1 MSGRNWAQ
9 LGSRLPGGLKSSAKH
24 LDATLLWARVG
35 SQVRRG
41 AAPPPPR
48 WAPPEN
54 AVLKTTEEW
63 QAAVEELRR
72 LHLPVHRDL
81 TKNWD
86 TLAALAAILR
96 RTDRSGRVLDAGA
109 ALYSTILA
117 GLWRYGYQDLVGINL
132 EFGEPVRRGPARF
145 QHGDVT
151 ASGFDDASFDA
162 ITCLS
167 VVEHGVDLSGYFKEA
182 ARLLRP
188 GGILVTSTDFSRKPL
203 DTRGMTA
210 YGVPVHVF
218 TPDEITAAIELAR
231 SLGLEPTGEVDLD
244 RPHDQTVT
252 WRQFGLRYTYLVL
265 TLRRVAG

>member
-1 MSGRNWAQ
+1 
-9 LGSRLPGGLKSSAKH
+9 
-24 LDATLLWARVG
+24 
-35 SQVRRG
+35 
-41 AAPPPPR
+41 
-48 WAPPEN
+48 
-54 AVLKTTEEW
+54 
-63 QAAVEELRR
+63 
-72 LHLPVHRDL
+72 
-81 TKNWD
+81 
-86 TLAALAAILR
+86 
-96 RTDRSGRVLDAGA
+96 
-109 ALYSTILA
+109 
-117 GLWRYGYQDLVGINL
+117 
-132 EFGEPVRRGPARF
+132 
-145 QHGDVT
+145 
-151 ASGFDDASFDA
+151 
-162 ITCLS
+162 